1 MWRRRGKRCSQLSR
15 QLALARL
22 EDALGRVDE
31 AQRRVDEAQRQVDEA
46 QRQAGEPAARSAEG
60 QPAGAAADLA
70 AVSVPAPRA
79 GWPGWLFSRAQDK
92 TAQREASDRGAAGQA
107 PEDSRPRR
115 L

>member
-31 AQRRVDEAQRQVDEA
+31 AQR
-46 QRQAGEPAARSAEG
+46 QAGEPAARSAKG

-79 GWPGWLFSRAQDK
+79 GWPGWLFSRAEDK
-92 TAQREASDRGAAGQA
+92 TAQRETSDCGAAGQA

>member
-1 MWRRRGKRCSQLSR
+1 MWRRRGKRCSKLSR

-31 AQRRVDEAQRQVDEA
+31 AQQQAQHQARQ
-46 QRQAGEPAARSAEG
+46 QAGEPVARSAEG
-60 QPAGAAADLA
+60 QPAGVAADPA

-79 GWPGWLFSRAQDK
+79 GWSGWLFSRAQDK
-92 TAQREASDRGAAGQA
+92 TAQCETSDPGAAGQA
-107 PEDSRPRR
+107 PGDSRPRR

>member
-31 AQRRVDEAQRQVDEA
+31 AQHQAQH
-46 QRQAGEPAARSAEG
+46 QAGEPAAGSAEG
-60 QPAGAAADLA
+60 QSAAAAADPA

-79 GWPGWLFSRAQDK
+79 SWPGWLFSRAQDK
-92 TAQREASDRGAAGQA
+92 TTQRETSDRGAAGQA
-107 PEDSRPRR
+107 PGDSRPRR
-115 L
+115 I